1 RASDEITGLLEEA
14 DMLVLPS
21 FAEGVPVVLMEAMA
35 SRIPVIAS
43 RVAGVSE
50 LIEDGVSGF
59 TIPAGDLDTLC
70 ARLDTLLS
78 DGDLCIRM
86 GNEGRQKVEADFDLS
101 SEAAWIGAL
110 FEGALVETLPGSL
123 RP

>member
-1 RASDEITGLLEEA
+1 
-14 DMLVLPS
+14 MLVLPS

-59 TIPAGDLDTLC
+59 TLPAGDLDTLC

-78 DGDLCIRM
+78 DPALCERM
-86 GNEGRQKVEADFDLS
+86 GNEGRKMVEAAFDLS
-101 SEAAWIGAL
+101 REAAWIGKI
-110 FEGALVETLPGSL
+110 FEGALKGQLPLSL